1 MVHALYGAASL
12 AARDET
18 PERLANLRIASENR
32 ANSIRSSAAAAA
44 GYEQM
49 ILNGVQRLA
58 LYYQGGIKP
67 QTIAQI
73 VTALST
79 LGLIPTVLTR

>member
-1 MVHALYGAASL
+1 
-12 AARDET
+12 
-18 PERLANLRIASENR
+18 
-32 ANSIRSSAAAAA
+32 
-44 GYEQM
+44 M